1 MTDGSEHPDG
11 GAWSGLTFVP
21 GGRAVKPIRREPPP
35 AWLAEAVSVVMRDMK
50 PASTLELVVGYRH
63 EAEPENFGVVSFER
77 SDGTLFGFGIPED
90 DTAELLVG
98 LADGLQE
105 NLPESAELWGRALP
119 QCPEHAHPA
128 RAFVTDG
135 VASWLCPQSNAL
147 LAPIGSLAR
156 LS

>member
-1 MTDGSEHPDG
+1 ME
-11 GAWSGLTFVP
+11 
-21 GGRAVKPIRREPPP
+21 
-35 AWLAEAVSVVMRDMK
+35 
-50 PASTLELVVGYRH
+50 PASTLEFVVGYRH
-63 EAEPENFGVVSFER
+63 EAEPEHFGVVFFE
-77 SDGTLFGFGIPED
+77 SPDGTAFGFGILED
-90 DTAELLVG
+90 DTAKLLVD

-105 NLPESAELWGRALP
+105 HLPESAALWSRALP

-128 RAFVTDG
+128 RAVVADG